1 MTGLSVHPEGTLL
14 DRVLGDPAG
23 GPSPGR
29 DALPPG
35 AGAAGRPRDR
45 CASGSPSRSS
55 AADPRVRQLGDG
67 RWGLVAEAQ
76 GSPLLDECAFA
87 VVDVETTG
95 MRAGASDRIT
105 EIAVVVV
112 HGGRREVVFDSLVN
126 PGRPIPPAICAIT
139 NITNEMVREAP
150 SFAEVVDRVLS
161 ALAGRVFVAHN
172 ARFDW
177 AFLSAE
183 VRRARDLALDGPQ
196 LCTVRL
202 ARRLVKGV
210 RSCGLDNL
218 TQHLGFEN
226 GARHRAAGDALVTA
240 DLLAH
245 LLRLAREEG
254 ARTLQDLSAI
264 AMRRTRRARRR
275 RARLPHGAPRR
286 QRERRPGMTLARS
299 FQVGRLRCHTLE
311 GGVQRLDGGAMFGVV
326 PRPLWERHAVPDER
340 HRIPL
345 AMRCLL
351 VEHPDG
357 LVLIDTALG
366 NKENA
371 KFLDIY
377 GVENAGL
384 EGATQ
389 LEDALASAGY
399 LPADVRWVINTHLHF
414 DHAGGNTSLDPELEG
429 DPRRHVRPDL
439 PPGDLR
445 GAAGRPGVRPPHQRA
460 DPGQLSRAQLRARGG
475 GRPLAAARGR
485 RRDPARHLRSGSPP
499 ATCPS
504 TSRC

>member
-14 DRVLGDPAG
+14 DRVLETLREGPRPAATLCHRVLG
-23 GPSPGR
+23 
-29 DALPPG
+29 LPG
-35 AGAAGRPRDR
+35 APETVCERIAIALL
-45 CASGSPSRSS
+45 

-177 AFLSAE
+177 AFVSAE

-254 ARTLQDLSAI
+254 ARTLQDLAAI
-264 AMRRTRRARRR
+264 AMRRTRRARRP
-275 RARLPHGAPRR
+275 RLASP
-286 QRERRPGMTLARS
+286 T
-299 FQVGRLRCHTLE
+299 
-311 GGVQRLDGGAMFGVV
+311 V
-326 PRPLWERHAVPDER
+326 PRADSVS
-340 HRIPL
+340 
-345 AMRCLL
+345 
-351 VEHPDG
+351 
-357 LVLIDTALG
+357 
-366 NKENA
+366 
-371 KFLDIY
+371 
-377 GVENAGL
+377 
-384 EGATQ
+384 EG
-389 LEDALASAGY
+389 
-399 LPADVRWVINTHLHF
+399 PA
-414 DHAGGNTSLDPELEG
+414 
-429 DPRRHVRPDL
+429 
-439 PPGDLR
+439 
-445 GAAGRPGVRPPHQRA
+445 
-460 DPGQLSRAQLRARGG
+460 
-475 GRPLAAARGR
+475 
-485 RRDPARHLRSGSPP
+485 
-499 ATCPS
+499 
-504 TSRC
+504 